1 MQKPCYCLY
10 YKEYI
15 TMETVI
21 FNVVIILT
29 LAELRL
35 ALAIFIFSE
44 IS

>member
-1 MQKPCYCLY
+1 
-10 YKEYI
+10 
-15 TMETVI
+15 MENVT
-21 FNVVIILT
+21 FNEVIIFT